1 MKRQSGIDLFRIL
14 GLLFVNGLHAFLYNG
29 FYSAA
34 QEGVWMWAADSFRWL
49 FYGCNAMFM
58 LLTGYL
64 KSSKRWSKGYYKGL
78 FVVLVGYVLTCLVS
92 YPIRYFLIGEQDALL
107 VWIERFFTFSNYA
120 WYVEMYV
127 GLILISP
134 IVNLALAQIQDHR
147 KLLFIAGCC
156 LFITTAHSLTGI
168 DLFPDYWSSM
178 YPLTLYVLGAVIR
191 RLQPKFP
198 AWSCLLAAALTA
210 MGLGGVSILTASNN
224 FSSGFTQGY
233 GGFWVTVMV
242 VALFSGIYQI
252 RFSDRVSKILA
263 WLSTGVFEGYILSRL
278 LDVWVYGLVPQ
289 WHTPEKYPL
298 IFLCITIPVFVTSL
312 LAGKALHSLS
322 VTIVG
327 KISNRKR
334 FALTKQKTQAL

>member
-1 MKRQSGIDLFRIL
+1 MKRETGIDLFRIL

-29 FYSAA
+29 FYSAP
-34 QEGVWMWAADSFRWL
+34 QEGIWMWAADSSRWL

-64 KSSKRWSKGYYKGL
+64 KSTKAWGKAYYKGL
-78 FVVLVGYVLTCLVS
+78 FVVLVGYVLTCVVS
-92 YPIRYFLIGEQDALL
+92 YPVRYYLIGEKDALS

-120 WYVEMYV
+120 WYVEMYM

-134 IVNLALAQIQDHR
+134 IVNLALNQIHDHR
-147 KLLFIAGCC
+147 KLLVLAGCC
-156 LFITTAHSLTGI
+156 LFVTSMHSMTAI

-210 MGLGGVSILTASNN
+210 MVLGLVSILTASKN

-233 GGFWVTVMV
+233 GGFWVTMMV
-242 VALFSGIYQI
+242 VALFLGVYRI
-252 RFSDRVSKILA
+252 RFSSRISKILA
-263 WLSTGVFEGYILSRL
+263 WLSVGVFEGYILSRL

-298 IFLCITIPVFVTSL
+298 IFLCITIPVFVISL
-312 LAGKALHSLS
+312 LAGKGLHSLS
-322 VTIVG
+322 VAIVS
-327 KISNRKR
+327 KISNTKR
-334 FALTKQKTQAL
+334 LASCKQ